1 MVSMVKIA
9 LKDGSKI
16 EVEQGTTIL
25 DVAKKI
31 SEGLAR
37 VATCGEVN
45 GEIKDLRYEI
55 QEDSNLVIHTFNE
68 EDLDGKKAYWHTTS
82 HIMAQA
88 VQRLFPNVKFAI
100 GPSINDGFY
109 YDFDVEKPFT
119 DEDKAKIEEEMKK
132 IILDVIKNYDKKNVI
147 QDYPDGTFAEF
158 SRNYGNDCG
167 ITVCGQY
174 DEEDRFHVEYYYP
187 FFHGTGVTTQEA
199 VTVEKHVDRNAFSG
213 ACDDL
218 RIGITLIF
226 YLQNTAEYMKESGKE
241 KIDNYPLILSGL
253 AGEGKILLPVLKDK
267 EAVKV
272 EQESAKNRS
281 SMIAAARNGDEEAME
296 NLTME
301 EMDTYS
307 MISTRI
313 VNEDILSIVDSYF
326 MPYGIQCDQYSILGE
341 ILEVHTVNNIV
352 TDEELVQMTIESNNM
367 QFDVC
372 INRKDLLGDP
382 QVGRRF
388 KGTIWLQGQL
398 QF

>member
-1 MVSMVKIA
+1 MHSF
-9 LKDGSKI
+9 LK
-16 EVEQGTTIL
+16 
-25 DVAKKI
+25 
-31 SEGLAR
+31 
-37 VATCGEVN
+37 
-45 GEIKDLRYEI
+45 
-55 QEDSNLVIHTFNE
+55 
-68 EDLDGKKAYWHTTS
+68 
-82 HIMAQA
+82 
-88 VQRLFPNVKFAI
+88 AI
-100 GPSINDGFY
+100 GFSQIS
-109 YDFDVEKPFT
+109 KR
-119 DEDKAKIEEEMKK
+119 EEMKK
-132 IILDVIKNYDKKNVI
+132 IILDVIKNYDTKNVI

-187 FFHGTGVTTQEA
+187 FFRGTGVTTQEA
-199 VTVEKHVDRNAFSG
+199 VTVEKHVDKNAFSG

-226 YLQNTAEYMKESGKE
+226 YLQNAAEYMKESGKE
-241 KIDNYPLILSGL
+241 KNDNHPLILSGL

-326 MPYGIQCDQYSILGE
+326 MPHGIECDQYSVMGE
-341 ILEVHTVNNIV
+341 IIDYMLFKNIITGEEIYQFTLECN
-352 TDEELVQMTIESNNM
+352 DML
-367 QFDVC
+367 FDVC
-372 INRKDLLGDP
+372 INKADVLGEP
-382 QVGRRF
+382 QIGRRF
-388 KGTIWLQGQL
+388 KGIVWLQGQL
-398 QF
+398 HY